1 MLVKFFV
8 NQVRFLKMTNEQI
21 VDIALKLRGYSSEL
35 EELSWKISKLIEDLP
50 WEIDEIDNTSAD
62 SESQDD

>member
-1 MLVKFFV
+1 
-8 NQVRFLKMTNEQI
+8 MTNEQI